1 MNNPERMFP
10 WFQKVLSDSTVLQNI
25 CLSLDR
31 VSIDCVLLANAFH
44 YVPEIFHSTC
54 YLYVLLSLLA
64 GKFWIL
70 EYLAQ
75 ENQSWMQVR
84 TTWIID
90 IHPYNSQESD
100 SSPVTSSLSVLQA
113 MFMKFWEWSIR
124 FFSLQ
129 ISPYNTHCFSMPSKH
144 FLRKPLQNKSSGTM
158 TRQKPALH
166 QPVPGH

>member
-1 MNNPERMFP
+1 MFP

-31 VSIDCVLLANAFH
+31 VSNDCVSLANAFH
-44 YVPEIFHSTC
+44 YVPEIFQNMC
-54 YLYVLLSLLA
+54 YLYVLLSLLE

-75 ENQSWMQVR
+75 GNESWTQVR
-84 TTWIID
+84 TIWIID

-113 MFMKFWEWSIR
+113 LYTKFWGWSIR

-129 ISPYNTHCFSMPSKH
+129 VTPYSTHCFSMPSNH
-144 FLRKPLQNKSSGTM
+144 CLRKPLQNKSSGTM

-166 QPVPGH
+166 QPVPEH